1 MIGDHE
7 GKIDVATVLGGAGL
21 AAIILTGLGPIGWI
35 IGGVVALVGGD
46 RLFVD
51 SARVKV
57 RRAMIEKIPD
67 ISTAVTQGLVNG
79 MQVNYDK
86 AQEILL
92 EKKNE
97 LIFQYKPTYEK
108 LVDQFNLEKRSL
120 ADQIKDSEI
129 IQNRIRE
136 VLLQINQIEG
146 GSN

>member
-1 MIGDHE
+1 
-7 GKIDVATVLGGAGL
+7 
-21 AAIILTGLGPIGWI
+21 
-35 IGGVVALVGGD
+35 
-46 RLFVD
+46 
-51 SARVKV
+51 
-57 RRAMIEKIPD
+57 
-67 ISTAVTQGLVNG
+67 